1 MALNPWLILFAS
13 DDMLFTF
20 DTVKKFSTCAPLQSD
35 TSLEGSAISSAKV
48 DEHMSLHNEGAL
60 LSDIMSQ
67 MLVTPP
73 ISTCAK
79 EIGSC
84 TSLV

>member
-1 MALNPWLILFAS
+1 
-13 DDMLFTF
+13 
-20 DTVKKFSTCAPLQSD
+20 
-35 TSLEGSAISSAKV
+35 
-48 DEHMSLHNEGAL
+48 MSLHNEGAL